1 MKVYRSNSLTIE
13 EQDKL
18 VSLTESFEDLAL
30 FKLVLNTG
38 IRREDIVG
46 IELSNVFLDE
56 RKITFW
62 ENKKRRFWNVP
73 LSVDVTN
80 ELRRYINTLP
90 KGQRK
95 LFTFTGR
102 TAYNK
107 LQHYLKKAGITKP
120 LAFHDLRRTYMKTA
134 KKRGIPSK
142 VVSQVTGDK
151 VSTIEEFYE
160 NFTHEELLE
169 EIDKPK

>member
-1 MKVYRSNSLTIE
+1 MLTFQDYRFVANR
-13 EQDKL
+13 QFD
-18 VSLTESFEDLAL
+18 AL
-30 FKLVLNTG
+30 FPS
-38 IRREDIVG
+38 IRVRFFSAAGKTILESTCLTYKFTV
-46 IELSNVFLDE
+46 E

-169 EIDKPK
+169 EIDKK